1 MQEGY
6 DSLTKKTLSF
16 LRAAVATWDAEYIVK
31 VIAQSNCAAGTC
43 SQQTKFLFSNISQ
56 GVLHVSVG
64 LQVDDDVYLRT
75 QHLMLAMKQW
85 KAMQAGRAGHDC

>member
-31 VIAQSNCAAGTC
+31 VIAKSTSAAGTC
-43 SQQTKFLFSNISQ
+43 SQQTKFML
-56 GVLHVSVG
+56 VRSVRAPFM
-64 LQVDDDVYLRT
+64 YLWACRWMMMCT
-75 QHLMLAMKQW
+75 CE
-85 KAMQAGRAGHDC
+85 RST